1 MKIEKIL
8 QHPTESLDDRIINY
22 AQELIK
28 RQYKD
33 TDGLQDTV

>member
-22 AQELIK
+22 TQELIK